1 MIRTH
6 GRWDQLRSLREVY
19 DAADLLICWVDAW
32 TLPRWHSHHA
42 TTSNH
47 RQLGGSNAHIET
59 GSAAVLV
66 DDEHLVRNGCGM
78 GAVGHSVDR
87 KLISHKRRDE
97 PVQVTIAVLA
107 ADFAKVSVFDDNG
120 LFSLAVTSR
129 LATSLDSAQQAARQG
144 PCLEAIGAGKTIRC
158 DDLATDAR
166 WPRFAPH
173 ATTVGVRSVLSSP
186 IDIPGDVGATLSLF
200 GVRAEAFV
208 AESEILGAM
217 LANHAAIALVHDK
230 HERQFRAALATR
242 DVIGQAKGI
251 VMERFGVDAAR
262 AFGML
267 TAISQD
273 TNTPVRDLAVR
284 LVASARQ

>member
-1 MIRTH
+1 
-6 GRWDQLRSLREVY
+6 
-19 DAADLLICWVDAW
+19 
-32 TLPRWHSHHA
+32 
-42 TTSNH
+42 
-47 RQLGGSNAHIET
+47 
-59 GSAAVLV
+59 
-66 DDEHLVRNGCGM
+66 M
-78 GAVGHSVDR
+78 GAVGHFVDR
-87 KLISHKRRDE
+87 KPISYKRRDE

-107 ADFAKVSVFDDNG
+107 GALARGASIEEVLTKLTLASLTLMPSADFAKLSVVDNNG
-120 LFSLAVTSR
+120 LFSLAATSR

-144 PCLEAIGAGKTIRC
+144 PCLEAIDAGKTIRC

-166 WPRFAPH
+166 WPRFASH

-200 GVRAEAFV
+200 GVRAEAFA
-208 AESEILGAM
+208 AESEIVGAM
-217 LANHAAIALVHDK
+217 LANHAAIALVHDN

-267 TAISQD
+267 AAISQD

-284 LVASARQ
+284 LVASATMTTHHHAA